1 MLRYLLSGLGAV
13 AFALICTKKAD
24 AVCWLPV
31 VVYDE
36 DFYYKGCDCRP
47 TDTECGMRECNPGQI
62 CTSTNPWGCCP
73 IWASIDPGQPRES
86 QPVVFAAMLPEQ
98 WRAVES
104 EYQSKAGPTDGDRIL
119 SSYPWT

>member
-62 CTSTNPWGCCP
+62 CTS
-73 IWASIDPGQPRES
+73 SVS
-86 QPVVFAAMLPEQ
+86 L
-98 WRAVES
+98 
-104 EYQSKAGPTDGDRIL
+104 
-119 SSYPWT
+119 